1 MFDDWSLKKNY
12 RFSHIFFQV
21 SALVCFL
28 LSPAAGNIT
37 GDSVKCDGAQSLY
50 SQTLFEVPGNH
61 LLLFIRMRQGGEM
74 VQWWVLGV
82 KERGCSNV
90 Y

>member
-1 MFDDWSLKKNY
+1 M
-12 RFSHIFFQV
+12 

-50 SQTLFEVPGNH
+50 SQTLFEIPGND
-61 LLLFIRMRQGGEM
+61 LLLFVRMGHGGE
-74 VQWWVLGV
+74 LGQN
-82 KERGCSNV
+82 GSGGH
-90 Y
+90 